1 MKNLNA
7 EERDALN
14 EQIETLTN
22 ELEAAQIE
30 RDQARAANQVMAQA
44 LEQMNQLLHPQT
56 GDKQQGE

>member
-44 LEQMNQLLHPQT
+44 LEQMNQLFHPQT